1 MKKIIAL
8 LLACMM
14 LVACTAC
21 AAKTEPAAPAQDAS
35 SEPAAAET
43 AAAETPAAEET
54 EAASEEAAQTAADSD
69 VAYVQANG
77 KLVVGITDFAPMDYQ
92 DENGEWIGFDADMA
106 KAFAKSLGVEAE
118 FVEIDWDNKIMEL
131 GAKTIDCVWNGMT
144 LTDEVTSAMSC
155 SNAYCNNS
163 QVVVVPA
170 DKAADFQSVDACS
183 ALNFAVESGSAG
195 KAEVGKLGYSF
206 TEVKDQATA
215 LMEVAAGTADA
226 AVIDSLMAGA
236 MVGEGTGY
244 DSLTY
249 TVSLN
254 AEEGEQYGVGFR
266 QGSDLAQALNDFF
279 AASYADGSMVECA
292 ETYGIQ
298 AALIAR

>member
-1 MKKIIAL
+1 MKKMIAM

-14 LVACTAC
+14 IFACTAC
-21 AAKTEPAAPAQDAS
+21 AAKNETAAPAQ
-35 SEPAAAET
+35 ETTAAET
-43 AAAETPAAEET
+43 AAPAEEQAPAAEET

-69 VAYVQANG
+69 IAYIQANG

-144 LTDEVTSAMSC
+144 LTDEVLSAMSC

-195 KAEVGKLGYSF
+195 KAEVEKLGYSF

-298 AALIAR
+298 AALIAQ